1 MKLNQESLK
10 FRADLLKYLGIVF
23 CVPLGTSLLLLLTDI
38 NYALPMRFFLI
49 SLPLALLGVK
59 CIYHGIWIKAGRLN
73 PKDSFLKNLW
83 NAILP

>member
-23 CVPLGTSLLLLLTDI
+23 CVPLGTSLLLVLTDI
-38 NYALPMRFFLI
+38 SYALPLRFFLI

-59 CIYHGIWIKAGRLN
+59 CIYHGIWILDEYWLKL
-73 PKDSFLKNLW
+73 KD
-83 NAILP
+83 